1 MVGCLSLLVNDP
13 NSEKSLITDW
23 LEHPTNI
30 SQKVVSLISFD
41 ELCLG
46 GGRVSNLLLSHFYA
60 FGCHFAALKKKFCS
74 GSAVSLI
81 PILQNIVISWC
92 FTLLN

>member
-1 MVGCLSLLVNDP
+1 MQTHSKSMVGCLSLLVNDP

-30 SQKVVSLISFD
+30 SQKVVGLISFG

-46 GGRVSNLLLSHFYA
+46 GGRVLH
-60 FGCHFAALKKKFCS
+60 
-74 GSAVSLI
+74 
-81 PILQNIVISWC
+81 
-92 FTLLN
+92 LNVNYRIYF